1 MLALINPDEK
11 IYDKDNNILGLRVC
25 YFYNEEIDVA
35 EPLFFIDIS
44 YGFDDKD
51 PQFFYYD
58 EGDQTVKY
66 IPEEHLPKVLINPE
80 SPQSVS
86 LTNEDLVKKLLEEK
100 LKEYGINISNANT
113 TITT

>member
-35 EPLFFIDIS
+35 EPLFFIDTS
-44 YGFDDKD
+44 YGFEDAD

-58 EGDQTVKY
+58 EADQTVKY
-66 IPEEHLPKVLINPE
+66 IPEEHLLKILVNPE
-80 SPQSVS
+80 PPQRES
-86 LTNEDLVKKLLEEK
+86 LTNEELIKKLLEEK
-100 LKEYGINISNANT
+100 LKEYGITFNSANT
-113 TITT
+113 A

>member
-11 IYDKDNNILGLRVC
+11 IYDKDSNILGSRVC
-25 YFYNEEIDVA
+25 YFYDEQFDVA
-35 EPLFFIDIS
+35 EPLLFIDTS
-44 YGFDDKD
+44 YSFDDKD

-58 EGDQTVKY
+58 EADQTVKY
-66 IPEEHLPKVLINPE
+66 IPEEHLSKALTNPE
-80 SPQSVS
+80 PPQSAT
-86 LTNEDLVKKLLEEK
+86 LTNEDMIKKLLEEK